1 MIGGQRENNL
11 RWAGDE
17 IKTGLLLFYGTE
29 QAKQID
35 KHDTV
40 CKFRLVVE
48 AIDYAPIFGNR
59 GEGKN
64 VVQIE
69 VEGGVD
75 VINQGIDI
83 LFRAL
88 VERNDGERR
97 ASTTMHLENALVIFD
112 RFTATVRG
120 GDDDMGATREETF
133 DNFNSDRALSNTG
146 EKGILVFEGGA
157 GCRNFVEGIEIDTCE
172 VAGIFP
178 CASGLALEMK

>member
-1 MIGGQRENNL
+1 MKSQLAR
-11 RWAGDE
+11 
-17 IKTGLLLFYGTE
+17 LFYGTE

-35 KHDTV
+35 KHDAV

-48 AIDYAPIFGNR
+48 AIDYAPIFGNH

-64 VVQIE
+64 IVQIE

-88 VERNDGERR
+88 VERNGSERR
-97 ASTTMHLENALVIFD
+97 ASTTMRLENALVIFD
-112 RFTATVRG
+112 RFAAVARG

-133 DNFNSDRALSNTG
+133 DNFNSNRALSNTG
-146 EKGILVFEGGA
+146 EKGILVFEGSA
-157 GCRNFVEGIEIDTCE
+157 GHRNFVEDIKIDTRE
-172 VAGIFP
+172 VTRIFP
-178 CASGLALEMK
+178 CTSRLALEMK